1 MTRLSPR
8 SSPRTSRRVSRRTA
22 ALAGAAALLAAVAL
36 TACSSGG
43 GGNGGNGSS
52 DTVTV
57 GKLTI
62 ATGQPAYSP
71 WIDDNKPESGKGFE
85 SAVAYAVAD
94 ELGYKKS
101 DVVWTRSTFDSAIA
115 PGAKDWDL
123 NIQQFSIT
131 AQREKAVDF
140 SPVYYTTTQAVVTTS
155 KSAAAG
161 VTDIAGLKG
170 LKVGVA
176 TGTTSLTVAKDELG
190 TTPQVFNSNDDAV
203 LALKSGQIDAVVTDL
218 PTAFYMSSAQL
229 DDGKI
234 IGQFADDGNGDK
246 FGIVLPKG
254 SALTNKVKTAV
265 DTLKSDGTLE
275 ALTKKWLSTEVDVPI
290 LK

>member
-1 MTRLSPR
+1 VTRLRPR
-8 SSPRTSRRVSRRTA
+8 IALVGAAVTALAVVA
-22 ALAGAAALLAAVAL
+22 ALTG
-36 TACSSGG
+36 CSSG
-43 GGNGGNGSS
+43 SS
-52 DTVTV
+52 SSSGTVAD

-71 WIDDNKPESGKGFE
+71 WVDDNKPQSGKGFE

-94 ELGYKKS
+94 KLGYKKS

-115 PGAKDWDL
+115 PGSKDWDL

-131 AQREKAVDF
+131 AARKKAVDF
-140 SPVYYTTTQAVVTTS
+140 SAPYYTTTQAVVTTAKS
-155 KSAAAG
+155 KGASA
-161 VTDIAGLKG
+161 TSIADLKK

-176 TGTTSLTVAKDELG
+176 TGTTSLAVAQKELG

-203 LALKSGQIDAVVTDL
+203 LALKSGQIDALITDL
-218 PTAFYMSSAQL
+218 PTAFYISSAELTGGKVVGQFP
-229 DDGKI
+229 DDGS
-234 IGQFADDGNGDK
+234 GDQ

-254 SALTNKVKTAV
+254 SALTEKVTKAI
-265 DTLKSDGTLE
+265 DELKSDGQL
-275 ALTKKWLSTEVDVPI
+275 AAITKKWLSTAVDAPV